1 MPGGIRL
8 ATIVTL
14 LVIGV
19 VVIVGVLGYLIEKNE
34 ESAEHKQG
42 GKRV

>member
-8 ATIVTL
+8 ALIVTL

-19 VVIVGVLGYLIEKNE
+19 VLLVGVIGYLLEKN
-34 ESAEHKQG
+34 AEAAEN
-42 GKRV
+42 KRKSG